1 MDRSDE
7 ISLTLPREREFQ
19 LVAHLVLGGLALRHD
34 LTIETLEDLQLALGA
49 VLDRVGADG
58 EVTVTL
64 CVRDGALQ
72 ARVAPVDIGTELDR
86 ADDGTEL
93 SLHRVLWTVVDDVD
107 VESDRVTL
115 TKNLHAAEVTHG

>member
-1 MDRSDE
+1 MHHSDE

-19 LVAHLVLGGLALRHD
+19 LVAHLVLGGLALRHE

-49 VLDRVGADG
+49 VLDRAGRDG
-58 EVTVTL
+58 DVTVTL

-72 ARVAPVDIGTELDR
+72 ARVAPVDLGDELNR

-93 SLHRVLWTVVDDVD
+93 SLRRVLWTVVDDVE
-107 VESDRVTL
+107 VEPDRVTL
-115 TKNLHAAEVTHG
+115 TKNLHAAEVAHG